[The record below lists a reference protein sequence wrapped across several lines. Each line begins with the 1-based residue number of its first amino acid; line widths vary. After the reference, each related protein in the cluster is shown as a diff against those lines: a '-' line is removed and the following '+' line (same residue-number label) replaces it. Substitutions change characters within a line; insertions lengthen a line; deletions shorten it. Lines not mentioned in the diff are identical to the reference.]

1 MKRAETDERN
11 ICIENE
17 TDRQRQRQTE
27 TDAQRQDRE
36 KDRDIKR
43 ERERERRDREIQ
55 INTNR
60 QADKQTDRVT
70 GTERDTCIDT
80 RIIDKWTVGWMG
92 KKPHRET
99 DRQSV
104 SHETTVV
111 PDRDSRR
118 SIHT

>member
-1 MKRAETDERN
+1 M
-11 ICIENE
+11 
-17 TDRQRQRQTE
+17 
-27 TDAQRQDRE
+27 
-36 KDRDIKR
+36 
-43 ERERERRDREIQ
+43 
-55 INTNR
+55 
-60 QADKQTDRVT
+60 T

-111 PDRDSRR
+111 PDRDSKIYTYMTEQTKTLRQIER
-118 SIHT
+118 ERGGGGKETERDRDRQTQTDRQRQRNRQR